1 MRQPIIKHKLTFR
14 LLRDYA
20 RTTNT
25 SNITYVNYGANV
37 PITTN
42 VKGINLTDTII
53 FYENY
58 YVEEIDENEILPQKK
73 IFQKLLIIIFVFLVA
88 ILLVILS
95 AWAINSFLSSINFK

>member
-1 MRQPIIKHKLTFR
+1 MRQPTIKHKLSFR

-25 SNITYVNYGANV
+25 SNITFVNYGANDL
-37 PITTN
+37 ITTN
-42 VKGINLTDTII
+42 VKKANYTDIII
-53 FYENY
+53 FYEDY

-73 IFQKLLIIIFVFLVA
+73 IFQKLLIIIFVLLVA

-95 AWAINSFLSSINFK
+95 AWAISIIFCFIFK

>member
-1 MRQPIIKHKLTFR
+1 MRQPTIKHKLSFR

-42 VKGINLTDTII
+42 VRGADYTDMII
-53 FYENY
+53 FYEDY
-58 YVEEIDENEILPQKK
+58 YVEEINDEEILRQNK
-73 IFQKLLIIIFVFLVA
+73 IFDKLVILIFVFLVA
-88 ILLVILS
+88 ILLVLLS
-95 AWAINSFLSSINFK
+95 AWAINSFSFSIIF

>member
-25 SNITYVNYGANV
+25 SNITFVNYGAND

-42 VKGINLTDTII
+42 VKGTDYTDIII
-53 FYENY
+53 FYEDY
-58 YVEEIDENEILPQKK
+58 YVEEINEDEILRQNK
-73 IFQKLLIIIFVFLVA
+73 IFDKLVILIFVFLVA
-88 ILLVILS
+88 ILLVLLS
-95 AWAINSFLSSINFK
+95 AWAINSFSFSIIF

>member
-25 SNITYVNYGANV
+25 SNITFVNYGVND

-42 VKGINLTDTII
+42 VRGADYTDIII
-53 FYENY
+53 FYEDY
-58 YVEEIDENEILPQKK
+58 YVEEISDEEIERQNL
-73 IFQKLLIIIFVFLVA
+73 IFDRLIFFIFVFLIA
-88 ILLVILS
+88 IFLLLLS
-95 AWAINSFLSSINFK
+95 AWAINSFFLSIIF

>member
-1 MRQPIIKHKLTFR
+1 MRQPTIKHKLSFR

-25 SNITYVNYGANV
+25 SNITFVNYGAND

-42 VKGINLTDTII
+42 VKGADYTDIII
-53 FYENY
+53 FYEDY
-58 YVEEIDENEILPQKK
+58 YVEEINEEEILRQNK
-73 IFQKLLIIIFVFLVA
+73 IFDKLVILIFVFLVA

-95 AWAINSFLSSINFK
+95 AWAINRFSFSIIF

>member
-1 MRQPIIKHKLTFR
+1 MRQPTIKHKLSFR

-25 SNITYVNYGANV
+25 SNITFVNYGVND

-42 VKGINLTDTII
+42 VKGADLTDIII
-53 FYENY
+53 FYEDY
-58 YVEEIDENEILPQKK
+58 YVEEINEDEILRQNK
-73 IFQKLLIIIFVFLVA
+73 IFDRLVILIFVFLVA

-95 AWAINSFLSSINFK
+95 AWAANSFSFSIIF

>member
-1 MRQPIIKHKLTFR
+1 MRQPTIKHKLLFR

-25 SNITYVNYGANV
+25 SNITFVNYGVND

-42 VKGINLTDTII
+42 VRGADYTEIII
-53 FYENY
+53 FYEDY
-58 YVEEIDENEILPQKK
+58 YVEEINEDEILRQNK
-73 IFQKLLIIIFVFLVA
+73 IFDLVILIFVFLVA
-88 ILLVILS
+88 ILLVLLS